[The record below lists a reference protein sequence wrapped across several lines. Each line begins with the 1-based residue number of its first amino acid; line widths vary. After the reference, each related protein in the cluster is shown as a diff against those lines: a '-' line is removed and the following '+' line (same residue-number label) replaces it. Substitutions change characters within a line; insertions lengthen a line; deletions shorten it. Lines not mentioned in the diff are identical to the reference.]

1 MAKATKIEAVVETK
15 RVVRQPERVLLELTP
30 LEAHAL
36 AQLLANVGGF
46 GALRDA
52 GNAVLRA
59 LETAGIAYQHL
70 SYRNGYYDED
80 PRYWPCVSTNEWRDT
95 NELPDWCVDRIAALV
110 RRSEGLE

>member
-36 AQLLANVGGF
+36 AQLLANVGGS
-46 GALRDA
+46 GILRDA
-52 GNAVLRA
+52 GNAVLHA
-59 LETAGIAYQHL
+59 LETAGIACQHL
-70 SYRNGYYDED
+70 SCRGGGCDEG
-80 PRYWPCVSTNEWRDT
+80 PRYRPCVSDNEWHDV